1 VPRLALLG
9 LALALLACS
18 TQRAY
23 DPDALAQRN
32 TALIRPARH
41 LARQVIIESV
51 DGRPLGW
58 FRDRVRVAPGPH
70 EIRVTVVF
78 SGGARDVRAT
88 HALRVDAHPGAE
100 YAVSGEW
107 AWYGPAAV
115 LRDADTR
122 ERIASAEPRPPVGAG
137 PP

>member
-1 VPRLALLG
+1 MLRPAI
-9 LALALLACS
+9 LALALASLACS

-23 DPDALAQRN
+23 DPRAYPLCD

-41 LARQVIIESV
+41 LAQRVIIESV
-51 DGRPLGW
+51 DGQPLGW

-70 EIRVTVVF
+70 ELRVTVVF
-78 SGGARDVRAT
+78 SAGARDIAQT
-88 HALRVDAHPGAE
+88 HTLRVDARPGAE
-100 YAVSGEW
+100 YAVYGEW
-107 AWYGPAAV
+107 AWYGPSAV

-137 PP
+137 PR